1 VPVHASEAC
10 ANAIDN
16 LRSQIDAAAAFV
28 TTNIPFEA
36 TVGIESSFLPQV
48 FQNLIGNAIHYRQA
62 NVPPRIDVAA
72 RAKDKEWIFSVTD
85 NALGIASAHL
95 VKVFQP
101 FQRLHGMERPGSGIG
116 LSTCQRIIERAQGR
130 IWVESQV
137 GKGSTFYFSLSKAS

>member
-1 VPVHASEAC
+1 MHSPVPVHASEAC

-36 TVGIESSFLPQV
+36 TVGIECSFLPQV
-48 FQNLIGNAIHYRQA
+48 FQ
-62 NVPPRIDVAA
+62 
-72 RAKDKEWIFSVTD
+72 KDKEWIFSVTD

-116 LSTCQRIIERAQGR
+116 LSTCERIIERAQGR